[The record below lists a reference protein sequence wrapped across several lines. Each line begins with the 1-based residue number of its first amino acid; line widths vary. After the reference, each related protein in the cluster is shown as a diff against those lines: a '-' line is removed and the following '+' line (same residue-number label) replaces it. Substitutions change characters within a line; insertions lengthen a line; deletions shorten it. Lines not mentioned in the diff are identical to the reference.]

1 MGRQKTLWIDE
12 ACWEKL
18 EEMGDDST
26 SAKVRRA
33 IMQHDVHHEAVVDNL
48 TRMVA
53 ALRKQIKTLAKRLD
67 DAGIEGWWTE

>member
-18 EEMGDDST
+18 EEMGDDPV

-33 IMQHDVHHEAVVDNL
+33 IMQHDVDLEE
-48 TRMVA
+48 MVQLGLNHIM
-53 ALRKQIKTLAKRLD
+53 ALKTQIESLKKVLID
-67 DAGIEGWWTE
+67 ENIDGWWMD